1 MNQKKESLSRQ
12 QLLKETNP
20 HFKGRFAIVIIVIMA
35 IGVLVV
41 FQLFRLQIVYA
52 SKYNTKAMGQYVD
65 TSVRPFE
72 RGSIFFTQKDGTRIS
87 AATVMTGY
95 KIGVN
100 PKLIQDPQA
109 TYTMLKP
116 YLLLSEEEALQKLS
130 KKNDTYE
137 ELAYRL
143 SEEDMKKIKAYKI
156 QGVTLY
162 PESWRHYPGGRLA
175 SQVLGFVG
183 FNNNTISGQYG
194 LERQY
199 NSVLSPNASLPL
211 VNFFA
216 EVFSDVDTQDN
227 AHINEVNGN
236 LVTTI
241 EPTVQGYLEKSL
253 QQLRSTWSSESVG
266 GVIMDP
272 HTGEIIALANLPDF
286 NPNEFNKEKNSSV
299 FANPIIESVF
309 EIGSVVKVLTMTAG
323 LDKGVVTPDTH
334 YTDTGSVTLNTETIY
349 NARKKSYGYVSMQE
363 VLDKSLNTGATFV
376 MQHLGTGV
384 FRDYFYS
391 FGLKQKTEVD
401 LPNEISN
408 LVKNLESPRDLEYA
422 TASFGQGIAL
432 TPISAIRAFALVA
445 NGGYLVTPHVV
456 KKITYDDGT
465 EKELVYP
472 KSERVLKPE
481 TSVRISLMLKK
492 VVDEALLSGTVK
504 LPNHTAAA
512 KTGTAQI
519 AYQGGYSEDSYLH
532 TMIAYFPAY
541 EPKYIVFLY
550 NMKPHADDFAAKTVG
565 PTVMDIGQFLMTYY
579 NVSGD
584 RKSN

>member
-1 MNQKKESLSRQ
+1 MNQKKELRSK
-12 QLLKETNP
+12 QLLDKETNP
-20 HFKGRFAIVIIVIMA
+20 HFQGRFAIVILCVLCV
-35 IGVLVV
+35 GVLIVL
-41 FQLFRLQIVYA
+41 QLFRLQIVYA
-52 SKYNTKAMGQYVD
+52 SKYNTKALGQYVD
-65 TSVRPFE
+65 TSIRPFE
-72 RGSIFFTQKDGTRIS
+72 RGSIFFSQKDGTLIS

-100 PKLIQDPQA
+100 PKLIRDPRA
-109 TYTMLKP
+109 TYELLKP
-116 YLLLSEEEALQKLS
+116 YIKLSEEEALQKLS

-143 SEEDMKKIKAYKI
+143 SDADMKYIKSQKI

-162 PESWRHYPGGRLA
+162 PESWRNYPGGRLA

-199 NSVLSPNASLPL
+199 NTVLSPNASSPL
-211 VNFFA
+211 INFFA
-216 EVFSDVDTQDN
+216 EVFSDVDTEKT
-227 AHINEVNGN
+227 HTTSEVNGN

-253 QQLRSTWSSESVG
+253 SQLKSEWGSESVG

-272 HTGEIIALANLPDF
+272 HNGEIIALANLPDF
-286 NPNEFNKEKNSSV
+286 NPNEFNKEKNASTFTNAIV
-299 FANPIIESVF
+299 ESVF
-309 EIGSVVKVLTMTAG
+309 EIGSVVKILTMTAG
-323 LDKGVVTPDTH
+323 LDRGVVTADTH
-334 YTDTGSVTLNTETIY
+334 YTDTGSITLNTETIY

-363 VLDKSLNTGATFV
+363 VLDKSLNTGATYV
-376 MQHLGTGV
+376 MQHLGTKV
-384 FRDYFYS
+384 FKEYFYN
-391 FGLKQKTEVD
+391 FGLKEKTEVD

-445 NGGYLVTPHVV
+445 NGGYLVTPHIV

-465 EKELVYP
+465 EKVLTYK
-472 KSERVLKPE
+472 KSERILKEE
-481 TSVRISLMLKK
+481 TSLRISLMLKK

-504 LPNHTAAA
+504 LPYHTAAA

-519 AYQGGYSEDSYLH
+519 AVNGGYSEDTYLH
-532 TMIAYFPAY
+532 TMVAYFPAY

-565 PTVMDIGQFLMTYY
+565 PTMMDIGQFLMTYY
-579 NVSGD
+579 NVPGD
-584 RKSN
+584 RKPN